1 MNTYIPE
8 GYKSLLGVYDTQKA
22 IGLLKR
28 LFEDQLAAKLN
39 LFRVSAPLF
48 LEEASGLND
57 NLNGY
62 ERPVLFDIPQA
73 GKEAQVV
80 QSLAKWKRMALHRYD
95 FYPGKGLY
103 TDMNAIRRDE
113 DVLDNLHSVYV
124 DQWDWEKVIERRDR
138 NVAYLEQTV
147 RAIVGAVVETNDA
160 LQIAFPSL
168 HTKLDRE
175 VFFVTTQELEDR
187 WPDYTPKQR
196 EDAICKEHH
205 TVFLMQIGDDLKR
218 SGKPHDGRAPDYD
231 DWDLNGDLLFWN
243 DPLQCSYELSSM
255 GIRVS
260 PESMDKQLT
269 MAGCDDRRTLPFH
282 KAVLAGELPYTIGG
296 GIGQSRLCMLL
307 LGSVHIGEVQASVWD
322 KATREACAKAGIPLL

>member
-28 LFEDQLAAKLN
+28 LYEDQLAAKLN

-80 QSLAKWKRMALHRYD
+80 QSLATWTRMALHRYD

-124 DQWDWEKVIERRDR
+124 DQWDWEKIIESSDR
-138 NVAYLEQTV
+138 NLDYLKSTVMDIVAAVCDRQRFLC
-147 RAIVGAVVETNDA
+147 AIYSQ
-160 LQIAFPSL
+160 LQ
-168 HTKLDRE
+168 
-175 VFFVTTQELEDR
+175 V
-187 WPDYTPKQR
+187 
-196 EDAICKEHH
+196 
-205 TVFLMQIGDDLKR
+205 
-218 SGKPHDGRAPDYD
+218 
-231 DWDLNGDLLFWN
+231 
-243 DPLQCSYELSSM
+243 
-255 GIRVS
+255 
-260 PESMDKQLT
+260 
-269 MAGCDDRRTLPFH
+269 LP
-282 KAVLAGELPYTIGG
+282 
-296 GIGQSRLCMLL
+296 
-307 LGSVHIGEVQASVWD
+307 
-322 KATREACAKAGIPLL
+322 